1 MSNSDNKEQSGPGP
15 GDVQSRA
22 SRGVVKWFD
31 QNKGI
36 GFVVD
41 GQTGEDV
48 LLHQN
53 ILRELGL
60 SSIAKEVELAYL
72 VEDSARGARISE
84 ITEVI
89 ASEDLLTIADLTA
102 DELSALQ
109 PAIVK
114 WFDAKKGYGFVIPYG
129 EAKEVF
135 FHAETLRLSSLGEV
149 ASGLGI
155 CVVIENDGPKA
166 AVKYLFPWT
175 DASQLEFE

>member
-1 MSNSDNKEQSGPGP
+1 MSNSDNEGHDGSGSVGM
-15 GDVQSRA
+15 QSRA

-41 GQTGEDV
+41 GQTGKVV

-89 ASEDLLTIADLTA
+89 APEDLLTIADLSA
-102 DELSALQ
+102 DELGVLQ

-149 ASGLGI
+149 TPGLGI
-155 CVVIENDGPKA
+155 CVVIENDGQKA